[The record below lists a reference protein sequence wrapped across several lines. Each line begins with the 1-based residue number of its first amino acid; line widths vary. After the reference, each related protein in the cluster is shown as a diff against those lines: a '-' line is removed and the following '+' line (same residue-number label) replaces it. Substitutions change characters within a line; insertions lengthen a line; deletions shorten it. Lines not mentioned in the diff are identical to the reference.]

1 MRTFPASNG
10 TTLKFSRTILLNE
23 CVCGTAFHTLFPSSI
38 VRSCGIPCFF
48 WYLGILLHA
57 KVPVWYSP
65 RGIDTGTK
73 LDTMQFV
80 SLDGWLYANNV
91 DLFTMVC
98 DTVTDPGEGLLS
110 AARDSRLTLD
120 GSHSLPSQRSTLKD
134 CISTLISRGFN
145 VQLTV
150 EKDALVGE
158 VESDGEESAV
168 FFGGEWSLRR
178 LATLPTLPN
187 HVNWF
192 PKFDPTPSSGFAIR
206 VRPTIRFPVTY
217 PLNVPWFVVFETPSL
232 CLRMAFATEA
242 EICLYHNGIRRD
254 HETLQGPA
262 GGLHVSVSCWDE
274 DFVVPCHVQG
284 LDVLTRHLFNV
295 QSARAFHKSRIID
308 NLLSRFLPWK
318 EIVWDEFRI
327 PATEYVSLLSLL
339 EDNYVMFVSPKQLL
353 NSIVKDQR
361 VDTLTMIVS
370 RRLFP
375 SIGDKSGCLY
385 DDMVDKF
392 YIHATAALP
401 ISKEVFKRLVRL
413 GWCKCNLAFTCCE
426 SGLLTRDQRRIMVF
440 PYDVDATDV
449 TVAMAELL
457 KCDAT
462 VYERIEDWTLKPG
475 VLNGQLFKE
484 CGSTDILHPF
494 RMDVNTT
501 SQSIQFVKES
511 SERSRASSDAVS
523 IDEISL
529 EDVPFHSER
538 RCHDLLKKLF
548 PQLFQR
554 ISEDMTDALSEV
566 RGRKLKHE
574 WVMED
579 LDTGGDLSSLG
590 MSILLMLILGVWH
603 GAKVRIFV
611 SAFHTAMVGVW
622 MQDDYVLVDP
632 SSSRENAV
640 TLNFAEPVPFEVD
653 IRKGTFI
660 EVKCLRNWNVA
671 VVERVIKHS
680 DVKNATSLSVLILQ
694 TGKRKGVAM
703 SSTRTWRLLSQCEH
717 TDVEKVLHSLRKT
730 SKSEEGES
738 VRWTVER
745 RKRRRQSE

>member
-1 MRTFPASNG
+1 MDEASDQERGLDANPLYHSG
-10 TTLKFSRTILLNE
+10 DGMKDMVLVK
-23 CVCGTAFHTLFPSSI
+23 
-38 VRSCGIPCFF
+38 
-48 WYLGILLHA
+48 LHA
-57 KVPVWYSP
+57 EKTNIRYQT
-65 RGIDTGTK
+65 RYQTEQR
-73 LDTMQFV
+73 TMQFV
-80 SLDGWLYANNV
+80 SLDGWLYANDV

-98 DTVTDPGEGLLS
+98 DTVSDPGKGLVS
-110 AARDSRLTLD
+110 AARDSRRTLD

-145 VQLTV
+145 VQVTI
-150 EKDALVGE
+150 EKDAFVGQA
-158 VESDGEESAV
+158 ESDGEESAV
-168 FFGGEWSLRR
+168 FFGGEWCLRR
-178 LATLPTLPN
+178 LASLPTLPD

-192 PKFDPTPSSGFAIR
+192 PKFDPTSSSGFAIR
-206 VRPTIRFPVTY
+206 VRPRIQFLVTC
-217 PLNVPWFVVFETPSL
+217 PHNVPWFVVFETPSL

-295 QSARAFHKSRIID
+295 QSALAFHKSRIVN
-308 NLLSRFLPWK
+308 NLLAKFLSWK
-318 EIVWDEFRI
+318 EVVWDVFRI
-327 PATEYVSLLSLL
+327 PATEYVSLISHLP
-339 EDNYVMFVSPKQLL
+339 DNYVMFANPSQLL

-361 VDTLTMIVS
+361 IDTLTMIVS

-375 SIGDKSGCLY
+375 TIGDKSGCLY
-385 DDMVDKF
+385 DDMVDRF

-413 GWCKCNLAFTCCE
+413 GWCKCDSAFICCE
-426 SGLLTRDQRRIMVF
+426 LGLLTRDQRRVIVF
-440 PYDVDATDV
+440 PHDVDATDV

-462 VYERIEDWTLKPG
+462 LYERIEDWTLKPG

-494 RMDVNTT
+494 RMDVNETT
-501 SQSIQFVKES
+501 QSIQFVKDS
-511 SERSRASSDAVS
+511 SERSMACSDASS
-523 IDEISL
+523 IDNISL

-538 RCHDLLKKLF
+538 RCRDLLKKLF
-548 PQLFQR
+548 PQLAER
-554 ISEDMTDALSEV
+554 MNELSDALSEV
-566 RGRKLKHE
+566 KGRKLKHE

-590 MSILLMLILGVWH
+590 MSILLMLVLGTWH

-622 MQDDYVLVDP
+622 MQDEYVLVDP
-632 SSSRENAV
+632 CSSRENAI
-640 TLNFAEPVPFEVD
+640 TLNFADPLPFEVD

-660 EVKCLRNWNVA
+660 EVKCLSNWHVA
-671 VVERVIKHS
+671 VVERVVKHS
-680 DVKNATSLSVLILQ
+680 DLKNATSLTVMILHS
-694 TGKRKGVAM
+694 GKRKGIAM
-703 SSTRTWRLLSQCEH
+703 SSTRTWRLLAQCEH
-717 TDVEKVLHSLRKT
+717 TDVEKVLHSLMKT
-730 SKSEEGES
+730 SKSEEGEGES
-738 VRWTVER
+738 VPWIVER
-745 RKRRRQSE
+745 GKRRRQSE